1 MENQSSNVEESAML
15 GQIRSILL
23 KDDRNEIDSIKKTL
37 YNKEELAKEV
47 SPIVEERV
55 QYIKDNFRK
64 EFGKPVDKIVEMKL
78 EESKEQLLNVIY
90 PVLGQMIRKF
100 VNYQFQLL
108 KDRIDNQVN
117 SVFSSRGILGQIKSK
132 VFGLSSSDI
141 VLSDLDKPM
150 IEEVYV
156 IQRDSGL
163 LLGSFSRKVTVDKDM
178 IAGMLTA
185 IKSFVEDAF
194 QREKQ
199 ELELIEYGNY
209 KILIQNFFSYYIS
222 VAVSGSLS
230 NKERDVISETLL
242 EFAEEKMPDNLQL
255 IDTEL
260 QNKISEG
267 LEGFFN
273 DDIFED

>member
-1 MENQSSNVEESAML
+1 MENQPSNVEESAML

-132 VFGLSSSDI
+132 VFGLSSSDM

>member
-108 KDRIDNQVN
+108 KD
-117 SVFSSRGILGQIKSK
+117 
-132 VFGLSSSDI
+132 
-141 VLSDLDKPM
+141 
-150 IEEVYV
+150 
-156 IQRDSGL
+156 
-163 LLGSFSRKVTVDKDM
+163 
-178 IAGMLTA
+178 
-185 IKSFVEDAF
+185 
-194 QREKQ
+194 
-199 ELELIEYGNY
+199 
-209 KILIQNFFSYYIS
+209 
-222 VAVSGSLS
+222 
-230 NKERDVISETLL
+230 
-242 EFAEEKMPDNLQL
+242 
-255 IDTEL
+255 
-260 QNKISEG
+260 
-267 LEGFFN
+267 
-273 DDIFED
+273 

>member
-267 LEGFFN
+267 LEEFFN

>member
-1 MENQSSNVEESAML
+1 MENQSSSAKELAML
-15 GQIRSILL
+15 GQIKSILL
-23 KDDRNEIDSIKKTL
+23 KDDRAEIDAIKKTL
-37 YNKEELAKEV
+37 YRKEELAKEV

-64 EFGKPVDKIVEMKL
+64 EFGKPVDRIVEIKL

-108 KDRIDNQVN
+108 KDRIDSQVS

-132 VFGLSSSDI
+132 IFGISSSDM
-141 VLSDLDKPM
+141 VLSDLDKPI

-209 KILIQNFFSYYIS
+209 KILIQNFFSYYVS

-230 NKERDVISETLL
+230 TKERDMISEKLL
-242 EFAEEKMPDNLQL
+242 EFAENKMPDNLQL

-260 QNKISEG
+260 QNQISEG
-267 LEGFFN
+267 LEAFFN
-273 DDIFED
+273 KDIFED